1 MPLAAVSFKKLKR
14 FDLGRKESFECFIFL
29 VVAFFLKNTIG
40 LLNFFSEKYSLVQS
54 EWSVLWGEIHSGIQ
68 MRASCQLRASYE
80 LLNV

>member
-54 EWSVLWGEIHSGIQ
+54 E
-68 MRASCQLRASYE
+68 
-80 LLNV
+80 